1 MSDYNNDDIKDTE
14 DEQKYED
21 VCYMC
26 RRPESKTG
34 RMLHIPGMNNMCICI
49 DCMERSFRVMDGSNY
64 DAGYEYSGYFSG
76 RSEYG

>member
-34 RMLHIPGMNNMCICI
+34 RMPVSYTHLTLPTN
-49 DCMERSFRVMDGSNY
+49 
-64 DAGYEYSGYFSG
+64 
-76 RSEYG
+76 